1 MTKLR
6 KLFALLLV
14 ASMIFAVGCSTGN
27 NTDSGE
33 KETTTAENTDAVD
46 AAKELGLDYTSG
58 LEENGYFSKVI
69 AKDLVEL
76 ADYKNISIPSESHTV
91 TDEIIQANIDDL
103 MSNFTTTVETM
114 ERAVEYGDTVNID
127 YVGSV
132 DEVEFEGGS
141 TGGNGTDVT
150 IGVTS
155 YIDDFLEQLIGHEP
169 GESFDIEVTFP
180 EDYGVETLKGQDAVF
195 AITINHIKET
205 LSPELTDDFVAENFG
220 ESHKSSTLE
229 ELKTTLRDDLQER
242 AIKGYLQNYV
252 ATNSTVIELP
262 ETLVEYQKTTME
274 NYYVMSAASY
284 GIGLEEFLKSYVGYD
299 TMEAVYEAMADQIT
313 MLSETSLITQA
324 IAEEADIV
332 VTEEN
337 LSEYF
342 LEYTGSGDYSE
353 FETIY
358 GLPYLK
364 NSLLQDVVLEYLKEM
379 VVLEE

>member
-14 ASMIFAVGCSTGN
+14 ASMVFAVGCSTGN

-132 DEVEFEGGS
+132 DGVEFEGGS

-229 ELKTTLRDDLQER
+229 ELETIVRDDLQER
-242 AIKGYLQNYV
+242 AIKGFLQNYIV
-252 ATNSTVIELP
+252 TNSTVIELP

-299 TMEAVYEAMADQIT
+299 TMEAV
-313 MLSETSLITQA
+313 
-324 IAEEADIV
+324 
-332 VTEEN
+332 
-337 LSEYF
+337 
-342 LEYTGSGDYSE
+342 
-353 FETIY
+353 
-358 GLPYLK
+358 
-364 NSLLQDVVLEYLKEM
+364 
-379 VVLEE
+379 